1 MPTLADPNFA
11 KTVTYI
17 YAHDE
22 GGAFGIVINRPVDI
36 RFSELLDHMEITST
50 SPAAFSPGVFR
61 SFHRNRSRVFKHP
74 V

>member
-1 MPTLADPNFA
+1 MDLTNQFLIAMPTLADPNFA

-36 RFSELLDHMEITST
+36 RFSELLDPWGSLPTGGIRHTCG
-50 SPAAFSPGVFR
+50 ARWPG
-61 SFHRNRSRVFKHP
+61 
-74 V
+74 